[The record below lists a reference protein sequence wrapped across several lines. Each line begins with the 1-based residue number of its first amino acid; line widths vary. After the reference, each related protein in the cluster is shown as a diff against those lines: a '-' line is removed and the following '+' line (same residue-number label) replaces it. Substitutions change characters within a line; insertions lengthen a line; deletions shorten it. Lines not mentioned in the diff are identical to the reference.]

1 MNNPAGLFVALTL
14 FMRMYVYIYLLIV
27 AIVSMHSMNIITVT
41 LLKICS
47 STAGG
52 EV

>member
-14 FMRMYVYIYLLIV
+14 FVRMYLYIYPLIV
-27 AIVSMHSMNIITVT
+27 AVVSMHSMNIITIT

-47 STAGG
+47 WTAGG